1 MATKEKMIIS
11 FEVSKTTANR
21 MEAIRKWKDPEQEK
35 IWDINHYAKRR
46 FLEGFKEDD
55 AAKTAYDKKVKAEK
69 EAEKR
74 RKEEEKRRKEQE
86 EAMLLEPNS
95 VDTEMV
101 D

>member
-1 MATKEKMIIS
+1 MATNTKVTIT

-21 MEAIRKWKDPEQEK
+21 MEAICKWKDPEEEN
-35 IWDINHYAKRR
+35 IWNINHYAKRR
-46 FLEGFKEDD
+46 FLDGFKEDD

-74 RKEEEKRRKEQE
+74 RKEEAKRREEQ
-86 EAMLLEPNS
+86 ANS
-95 VDTEMV
+95 VPSDLL